1 MICGFIRSV
10 RGADGLSIILHHMAE
25 DERKRSSSRGISDR
39 KVDEPRVA
47 TRRIESALLA
57 LGIITVVGVLGYMV
71 FEGWS
76 FTDALYMTV
85 ITLTTVGYREV
96 HTLDTTGQLWTMA
109 LLITGVGTL
118 FYVAVSSVELVVEG
132 TIRGYF
138 GRRRMEAAI
147 NKLNG
152 HYILCGYGRVGRQV
166 AYEFAHDDVPF
177 VIVEQDPATVEEC
190 VGEGYLVLLGEASD
204 DDVLEEAG
212 VRRAR
217 SLIAAVNSDADNV
230 FVVLSAR
237 KLNPKL
243 HIVARASSDESAAK
257 LEIAGADR
265 TLSPYAIG
273 GRRLAS
279 LVTQPLVVD
288 FLDIVTRGEEGTEFR
303 LEEFSVPED
312 SFIADR
318 TIGELKIGD
327 KTGAMILAVLSSK
340 GEFDTTPSA
349 QDAIHP
355 GDTLIVLGT
364 REQVARLETLMAG
377 GEPVNGD

>member
-10 RGADGLSIILHHMAE
+10 RGADGLSIILHHMAK

-47 TRRIESALLA
+47 TRRIESAFLA

-76 FTDALYMTV
+76 FTDAVYMTV

-96 HTLDTTGQLWTMA
+96 RPLDTTGQLWTMA

-118 FYVAVSSVELVVEG
+118 FYAAVSSVELVVEG
-132 TIRGYF
+132 TIWGYF

-147 NKLNG
+147 RKLNG

-166 AYEFAHDDVPF
+166 AAEFALEDVPF
-177 VIVEQDPATVEEC
+177 VVIEQEPETVEKC
-190 VGEGYLVLLGEASD
+190 VEKGYLILLGEASD
-204 DDVLEEAG
+204 DDVLKEAG
-212 VRRAR
+212 LRRAR
-217 SLIAAVNSDADNV
+217 GLVATVDSDADNI

-237 KLNPKL
+237 KLNPEL
-243 HIVARASSDESAAK
+243 HIVARASSDESATK

-265 TLSPYAIG
+265 TLSPYAVG

-279 LVTQPLVVD
+279 LATQPLVVD
-288 FLDIVTRGEEGTEFR
+288 FLDIVTRGEKGLEFR
-303 LEEFSVPED
+303 LEEFGVPKD
-312 SFIADR
+312 SFIAGH
-318 TIGELKIGD
+318 TIGELRIGER
-327 KTGAMILAVLSSK
+327 TGAMILAIRNRV
-340 GEFDTTPSA
+340 GTFDTTPSA
-349 QDAIHP
+349 SDRISA

-364 REQVARLETLMAG
+364 REQISRLERLMR
-377 GEPVNGD
+377 GEDVRDGS

>member
-1 MICGFIRSV
+1 MDS
-10 RGADGLSIILHHMAE
+10 LYIILHHMAE
-25 DERKRSSSRGISDR
+25 DERKRSSNRGISDR
-39 KVDEPRVA
+39 KVYEPRVA

-57 LGIITVVGVLGYMV
+57 LGIITVLGVLGYMV

-76 FTDALYMTV
+76 LADAVYMTV

-96 HTLDTTGQLWTMA
+96 RPLDTTGQLWTMA

-118 FYVAVSSVELVVEG
+118 FYAAVSSVELVVEG

-138 GRRRMEAAI
+138 GRRRMDRAI
-147 NKLNG
+147 NRLSG

-166 AYEFAHDDVPF
+166 AAEFALDGVSF
-177 VIVEQDPATVEEC
+177 VVIEQDRETVEEC
-190 VGEGYLVLLGEASD
+190 VEKGYLVLLGEASD
-204 DDVLEEAG
+204 DAVLEEAG
-212 VRRAR
+212 LRRAR
-217 SLIAAVNSDADNV
+217 GLVAAVDSDADNV

-237 KLNPKL
+237 KLNPEL

-265 TLSPYAIG
+265 TLSPYAVG

-288 FLDIVTRGEEGTEFR
+288 FLDIVTRSEEGMEFR

-312 SFIADR
+312 SFIADH
-318 TIGELKIGD
+318 TIGELRIGER
-327 KTGAMILAVLSSK
+327 TGAMILATHH
-340 GEFDTTPSA
+340 GEGSFDTTPSA
-349 QDAIHP
+349 SDRISG

-364 REQVARLETLMAG
+364 REQVARLERLIR
-377 GEPVNGD
+377 GEEIKGE